1 MQFGFNAPTAGP
13 MSATDQLVKLVVE
26 GEAMGFDYATFS
38 DHVVIP
44 TDIEAKYPYS
54 NTGEFPAGSRVER
67 HEQLIEMAFVAAKT
81 KKLRLVSSVMVVP
94 HRPAVLTAKMLSTI
108 DVLSGGRLV
117 LGIGAGW
124 MKEEFEAIQAPDFAE
139 RGKVTD
145 EYIKAFIELWTK
157 PNPKF
162 AGKYVRFDNI
172 LMDPKPVQKPHP
184 PIWVGGESGPAL
196 RRTAQLGDAWYPIG
210 TNPANPLD
218 SLTRFKTQVAR
229 LRKMTAGGRPQGRC
243 RRCHLACHPVRRER
257 AGQGGRRRAPAVL
270 GQARRARGRHQGA
283 QGDGRRLPRLRLQR
297 QHRRCD
303 AGRDAEVQ
311 ARRAG
316 AGVASATRDTSS
328 ERAGP
333 PVAS

>member
-1 MQFGFNAPTAGP
+1 MKFGFNAPTAGP
-13 MSATDQLVKLVVE
+13 MSAVEPLTKLAVE

-44 TDIEAKYPYS
+44 TDIAAKYPYS
-54 NTGEFPAGSRVER
+54 NTGEFPAGARAER

-81 KKLRLVSSVMVVP
+81 SKLRLVSSVMVVP

-145 EYIKAFIELWTK
+145 EYIKAFIELWSNPK
-157 PNPKF
+157 PKF
-162 AGKYVRFDNI
+162 AGKHVRFDNI
-172 LMDPKPVQKPHP
+172 LLEPKPVQKPHP

-218 SLTRFKTQVAR
+218 SLARFKAQVAR
-229 LRKMTAGGRPQGRC
+229 LRKMTQEAGRKPDAVGLALRC
-243 RRCHLACHPVRRER
+243 TAYGESV
-257 AGQGGRRRAPAVL
+257 PAK
-270 GQARRARGRHQGA
+270 A
-283 QGDGRRLPRLRLQR
+283 GDGERRLFAGKPAEIANDIKALR
-297 QHRRCD
+297 D
-303 AGRDAEVQ
+303 M
-311 ARRAG
+311 
-316 AGVASATRDTSS
+316 GVGYLDIGFGGTTVEAILGEMQKFRKDVLAL
-328 ERAGP
+328 
-333 PVAS
+333 V

>member
-1 MQFGFNAPTAGP
+1 MKFGFNAPTAGP
-13 MSATDQLVKLVVE
+13 MSAVEPLTKLVVE

-44 TDIEAKYPYS
+44 TDIAAKYPYS
-54 NTGEFPAGSRVER
+54 NTGEFPAGARAER

-145 EYIKAFIELWTK
+145 EYIKAFIELWSNPK
-157 PNPKF
+157 PKF
-162 AGKYVRFDNI
+162 AGKHVRFANI
-172 LMDPKPVQKPHP
+172 LLEPKPVQKPHP

-218 SLTRFKTQVAR
+218 SLARFKAQVAR
-229 LRKMTAGGRPQGRC
+229 LRKMTQEAGRKPDAVELALRC
-243 RRCHLACHPVRRER
+243 TVYGESV
-257 AGQGGRRRAPAVL
+257 PAK
-270 GQARRARGRHQGA
+270 A
-283 QGDGRRLPRLRLQR
+283 GDGERRLFAGKPAEIAADIKALR
-297 QHRRCD
+297 D
-303 AGRDAEVQ
+303 V
-311 ARRAG
+311 
-316 AGVASATRDTSS
+316 GVGHLDIGFGGTTVEAMLGEMQKFRKDVLAL
-328 ERAGP
+328 
-333 PVAS
+333 V

>member
-44 TDIEAKYPYS
+44 TDIAAKYPYS
-54 NTGEFPAGSRVER
+54 NTGEFPAGARAER

-81 KKLRLVSSVMVVP
+81 KKLQLVSSVMVVP

-124 MKEEFEAIQAPDFAE
+124 MKEEFQAIQAPDFAE

-145 EYIKAFIELWTK
+145 EYIKAFIELWS
-157 PNPKF
+157 NPKPRF
-162 AGKYVRFDNI
+162 AGKHVRFDNI
-172 LMDPKPVQKPHP
+172 LLEPKPVQKPHP

-218 SLTRFKTQVAR
+218 SLARFKAQVAR
-229 LRKMTAGGRPQGRC
+229 LRKMTEEAGRKPDAVGLALRC
-243 RRCHLACHPVRRER
+243 TAYGESV
-257 AGQGGRRRAPAVL
+257 PAK
-270 GQARRARGRHQGA
+270 A
-283 QGDGRRLPRLRLQR
+283 GDGERRLFAGKPAEIAADIKALR
-297 QHRRCD
+297 D
-303 AGRDAEVQ
+303 M
-311 ARRAG
+311 
-316 AGVASATRDTSS
+316 GVGHLDIGFGGTTVEAMLGEMQKFRKDVLAL
-328 ERAGP
+328 
-333 PVAS
+333 V

>member
-1 MQFGFNAPTAGP
+1 
-13 MSATDQLVKLVVE
+13 
-26 GEAMGFDYATFS
+26 MGFDYATFS

-162 AGKYVRFDNI
+162 AGKHVRFDNI
-172 LMDPKPVQKPHP
+172 LMDPKPVQKPYP

-218 SLTRFKTQVAR
+218 SLKRFKTQVDAAAQDDR
-229 LRKMTAGGRPQGRC
+229 GGRPQGR
-243 RRCHLACHPVRRER
+243 RRRGHLACHPVRRER

-270 GQARRARGRHQGA
+270 RQAGRARRRHQGA
-283 QGDGRRLPRLRLQR
+283 RATSASAASTSASPAARSMRCWPRCRSSSR
-297 QHRRCD
+297 TCWRWFSSAEPRRCPR
-303 AGRDAEVQ
+303 ALMTERARDAP
-311 ARRAG
+311 R
-316 AGVASATRDTSS
+316 SAYD
-328 ERAGP
+328 
-333 PVAS
+333 

>member
-218 SLTRFKTQVAR
+218 SLKRFKAQVDRACAR
-229 LRKMTAGGRPQGRC
+229 
-243 RRCHLACHPVRRER
+243 
-257 AGQGGRRRAPAVL
+257 
-270 GQARRARGRHQGA
+270 
-283 QGDGRRLPRLRLQR
+283 
-297 QHRRCD
+297 
-303 AGRDAEVQ
+303 
-311 ARRAG
+311 
-316 AGVASATRDTSS
+316 
-328 ERAGP
+328 
-333 PVAS
+333 

>member
-67 HEQLIEMAFVAAKT
+67 HEQLIEMAFIAAKT

-162 AGKYVRFDNI
+162 AGKHVRFANI
-172 LMDPKPVQKPHP
+172 LMDPKPVQKPYP

-210 TNPANPLD
+210 TNPQNPLD
-218 SLTRFKTQVAR
+218 SLSRFKAQAAR
-229 LRKMTAGGRPQGRC
+229 LSKMTA
-243 RRCHLACHPVRRER
+243 E
-257 AGQGGRRRAPAVL
+257 
-270 GQARRARGRHQGA
+270 
-283 QGDGRRLPRLRLQR
+283 
-297 QHRRCD
+297 
-303 AGRDAEVQ
+303 AGRDPKAVGLSLRVTVFGETAPPQ
-311 ARRAG
+311 ASDG
-316 AGVASATRDTSS
+316 
-328 ERAGP
+328 EHHLFAGP
-333 PVAS
+333 AALVAADIRALRDMGVGSLDFGFGGSTADEVLAGMQKFRTEVLSLV